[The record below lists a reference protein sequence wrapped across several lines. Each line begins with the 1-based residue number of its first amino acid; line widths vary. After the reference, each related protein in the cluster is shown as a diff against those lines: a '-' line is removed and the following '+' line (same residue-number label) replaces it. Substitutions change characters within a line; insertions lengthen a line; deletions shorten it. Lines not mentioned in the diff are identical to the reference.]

1 MHDFRRTVKEV
12 IRVVKVCESTLR
24 KRSVPF
30 YYFYLSRGG
39 RKRCACLTG
48 EEFKSNSIWP

>member
-24 KRSVPF
+24 KRSVDDTF
-30 YYFYLSRGG
+30 SEGG
-39 RKRCACLTG
+39 QK
-48 EEFKSNSIWP
+48 

>member
-24 KRSVPF
+24 KSP
-30 YYFYLSRGG
+30 GQTAPA
-39 RKRCACLTG
+39 ACPREDPLQDPHPCLQIPPL
-48 EEFKSNSIWP
+48 F